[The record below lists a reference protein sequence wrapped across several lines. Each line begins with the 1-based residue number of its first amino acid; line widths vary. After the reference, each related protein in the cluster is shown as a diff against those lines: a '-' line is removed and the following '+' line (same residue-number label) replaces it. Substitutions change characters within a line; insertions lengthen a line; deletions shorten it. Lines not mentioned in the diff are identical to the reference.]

1 MFSIVIILF
10 LVFIVIFGMMG
21 VKVVP
26 QGYEL
31 TIERFG
37 KFTKVL
43 EPGLHF
49 IVPLM
54 DRVGNRINV
63 MEQVLDIP
71 TQQVI
76 TKDNAQVS
84 VDGLVFYTITATPKA
99 AYEVNS
105 LVRALR
111 GLSMT
116 SIRSVLGE
124 MDLDDALSNRDTI
137 NTKLLKIIDS
147 AAEPWGTSIQR
158 VEIQD
163 ISPPKDL
170 VESMARQMKA
180 ERDKRAQILEAEGD
194 RESAVKRADGEK
206 HSQILEA
213 EGRLEAAVRDA
224 EARERLAAAEAKAT
238 IDVSNAVSQGDVQ
251 ALNYFVAQKYT
262 EAFGKFADSP
272 NQKVILMPMEAS
284 NLIGSLSGIKELL
297 GEAELTKKP

>member
-1 MFSIVIILF
+1 MFEGFIFILLLFTLIVGYMGIK
-10 LVFIVIFGMMG
+10 VI
-21 VKVVP
+21 P
-26 QGYEL
+26 QGYEH
-31 TIERFG
+31 TVERFG
-37 KFTKVL
+37 RFTKVL

-49 IVPLM
+49 ITPMV
-54 DRVGNRINV
+54 DRIGQRVNV

-84 VDGLVFYTITATPKA
+84 VDGLVFFTITSTPKA
-99 AYEVNS
+99 AYEVND
-105 LVRALR
+105 LGRALR

-137 NTKLLKIIDS
+137 NSKLLRIIDS

-163 ISPPKDL
+163 ISPPLDL
-170 VESMARQMKA
+170 VEAMARQMKA

-194 RESAVKRADGEK
+194 RESSIKRAEGEK
-206 HSQILEA
+206 ASQILEA
-213 EGRLEAAVRDA
+213 EGRLEAASRDA
-224 EARERLAAAEAKAT
+224 EARERLAVAEAEAT
-238 IDVSNAVSQGDVQ
+238 KEVSQAVASGDVQ

-262 EAFGKFADSP
+262 DAIGKFADSP
-272 NQKVILMPMEAS
+272 NQKVILMPIEAS

-297 GEAELTKKP
+297 GETKDNSTK

>member
-1 MFSIVIILF
+1 MFEIVIILF
-10 LVFIVIFGMMG
+10 LVFIALFGIMG

-37 KFTKVL
+37 RFTKVL

-84 VDGLVFYTITATPKA
+84 VDGLVFYTITSTPKA

-170 VESMARQMKA
+170 VDSMARQMKA

-213 EGRLEAAVRDA
+213 EGRLEAAKRDA

-238 IDVSNAVSQGDVQ
+238 IDVSNAVSQGDTQ

-297 GEAELTKKP
+297 GEADLTKKS